1 MNFSIDSIKE
11 MMDGFDPAALLP
23 QIDSIVD
30 WVKLICRLAVMVGP
44 IALVLAGLSYLLLA
58 PKEANYYFGY
68 RTAFG
73 MGSVAAWRHTQKVAG
88 WMFAGVGLVLTVIML
103 MVCVTFGGLEPMTAV
118 WRAAKCMIAEAV
130 IALIVVLSI
139 NSVAAFTYDYKG
151 NKRKK

>member
-11 MMDGFDPAALLP
+11 MMDGFDPATLLP
-23 QIDSIVD
+23 RIDSIVD

-44 IALVLAGLSYLLLA
+44 VVLVLAGLSYLLLA

>member
-30 WVKLICRLAVMVGP
+30 WVKLICRLAVLVGP
-44 IALVLAGLSYLLLA
+44 IVLVLAGLSYLLLA

-68 RTAFG
+68 RTTFG

-151 NKRKK
+151 NKRKN

>member
-30 WVKLICRLAVMVGP
+30 WVKLICRLAVLVGP
-44 IALVLAGLSYLLLA
+44 IVLMLAGLSYLLLA

-68 RTAFG
+68 RTTFG

>member
-30 WVKLICRLAVMVGP
+30 WVKLICRLAVLVGP
-44 IALVLAGLSYLLLA
+44 IVLVLAGLSYLLLA

-68 RTAFG
+68 RTTFG

-118 WRAAKCMIAEAV
+118 WRAAKCVIAEAV

>member
-1 MNFSIDSIKE
+1 
-11 MMDGFDPAALLP
+11 
-23 QIDSIVD
+23 
-30 WVKLICRLAVMVGP
+30 MVGP

>member
-44 IALVLAGLSYLLLA
+44 IVLVLAGLSYLLLA

-73 MGSVAAWRHTQKVAG
+73 MGSVAAWRDTQKVAG

>member
-44 IALVLAGLSYLLLA
+44 IVLVLAGLSYLLLA

-68 RTAFG
+68 RTTFG

>member
-44 IALVLAGLSYLLLA
+44 VVLVLAGLSYLLLA

-68 RTAFG
+68 RTTFG